1 MADQETVHD
10 ATYWRKKAEELEREL
25 EDFRESSQMLE
36 KELEASLEQSEKT
49 IKELRLKNNS
59 LQLENDNLKDKYDL
73 LQRATETQVSELE
86 EETNQWHKREEEYVK
101 YIRELEQKND
111 DLERSQRAMYTSLGE
126 FKTKLNYALERNVL
140 LESELDEKESLKT
153 MVQRLKDEA
162 RDLKQ
167 EIQVREKLII
177 STQHEKAVI
186 VDSNKMENDIGV
198 QSGGHNNVTTA
209 KNMNSANGLMTA
221 SSRISAMNIVGDLL
235 RKVGALESKLAS
247 CRGSPR
253 ESISTGD
260 LAVRDQYRSRRL
272 NRGTSTPSIH
282 NLARSS

>member
-1 MADQETVHD
+1 MGDPGKTND
-10 ATYWRKKAEELEREL
+10 AAYWRKKAEELEREL

-36 KELEASLEQSEKT
+36 KELETSLEQSEKT

-59 LQLENDNLKDKYDL
+59 LQLENDTLKDKYDL
-73 LQRATETQVSELE
+73 LMRTTETQVSELE

-101 YIRELEQKND
+101 YVRELEQKND

-126 FKTKLNYALERNVL
+126 FETKLNYALERNVL
-140 LESELDEKESLKT
+140 LESELDEKETLKT

-162 RDLKQ
+162 RDLRQ
-167 EIQVREKLII
+167 EVQVKEKV
-177 STQHEKAVI
+177 TTNDHEKAVI
-186 VDSNKMENDIGV
+186 VDSNKVDNDIG
-198 QSGGHNNVTTA
+198 GLNNVTPA
-209 KNMNSANGLMTA
+209 KNINTANGLMTA

-253 ESISTGD
+253 ESISPGD

>member
-1 MADQETVHD
+1 MADPKSIEDVSF
-10 ATYWRKKAEELEREL
+10 WRNKAEEFEREF

-36 KELEASLEQSEKT
+36 KELEASLEQAERT
-49 IKELRLKNNS
+49 IRELRLKNNS
-59 LQLENDNLKDKYDL
+59 LQLENEAMKDKYDV
-73 LQRATETQVSELE
+73 LQRATETQISEME
-86 EETNQWHKREEEYVK
+86 EEANQRHKREEEYVK

-126 FKTKLNYALERNVL
+126 FETKLNYALERNVL

-167 EIQVREKLII
+167 EIQVREKQTTNDKSL
-177 STQHEKAVI
+177 I
-186 VDSNKMENDIGV
+186 VDSNKMESSDLIVN
-198 QSGGHNNVTTA
+198 SNCLNNTPT
-209 KNMNSANGLMTA
+209 KNINSTNCLLNQPN
-221 SSRISAMNIVGDLL
+221 RISAMNIVGDLL

-247 CRGSPR
+247 CRGSSR
-253 ESISTGD
+253 DSISPSVGD
-260 LAVRDQYRSRRL
+260 LAVRDNQYRSRRL

-282 NLARSS
+282 NLARS